1 MQRTRLAVMRIAR
14 LLSMLLAI
22 LTIGLLVA
30 PSAAAEPPARLAN
43 QLTDNAGVL
52 SAAQRANVQRAI
64 DRLYDDRHIKL
75 WVVFTEDFSGQG
87 QNDWARNTMRLSD
100 FGDDDVLL
108 AVATVDRAFAFQV
121 PSTVRGEDRADDIR
135 HDSITPALRRD
146 DWAGAAIAAA
156 NGLNADPPAAPAAG
170 GISWPGMLIG
180 LGVIAVLAGLVWWW
194 SSRRRA
200 KRRHAE
206 FEAAKRVD
214 PTDANALA
222 SVPLE
227 ALDELSRSIVVDVD
241 NAVRTS
247 EAELEL
253 AVEEFGAKR
262 TEPFSAALKNA
273 KKALAQAFTVR
284 QTLDDDAPETPLQQ
298 RELLTKVVVSA
309 ARADRELETQS
320 QAFEQLRDLV
330 INAPTRLDAMTQQM
344 VDLTARLEPSRQTLD
359 TLHTQFDATALTSV
373 ATNVDTAEERLA
385 FADRNITTA
394 RGLVSRPATDQTA
407 LVDAVRSAESALDQT
422 RTLLDAVDSA
432 ASDINRALTDLPAA
446 ITDIQAGIDQ
456 ANSLLAQPGTPQADK
471 LGAARDAAKSAADD
485 AAANG
490 KADPLGTF
498 TRLTKAD
505 AELDQLLAGVHEQQ
519 EAAERLARALEQAL
533 FTAQSRIKAVSDF
546 IETRRG
552 SIGPE
557 ARTRLAEAQR
567 QLQAAEAKRSAN
579 PNEAVAHANGAS
591 TLAAQAQGLA
601 NDDVRAAA
609 RSYTSQY
616 GGGGGS
622 DMGAVL
628 GGILIGNIL
637 RGGGG
642 GFGGGFGGG
651 YGGGR
656 GMGRPTSYGGA
667 SHSSGRSYSGGGG
680 RF

>member
-1 MQRTRLAVMRIAR
+1 MRIAR

-22 LTIGLLVA
+22 LMTGLVVA
-30 PSAAAEPPARLAN
+30 PGAAAEPPLRLAT

-52 SAAQRANVQRAI
+52 STAQRGNVQRAI

-75 WVVFTEDFSGQG
+75 WVVFTQDFAR
-87 QNDWARNTMRLSD
+87 QNPVGWAQNTMRLSD

-121 PSTVRGEDRADDIR
+121 PDTVTSSARADDIR
-135 HDSITPALRRD
+135 RNSVTPALRRD

-156 NGLNADPPAAPAAG
+156 NGLNSEPESPAAPSV
-170 GISWPGMLIG
+170 SWPGMLIA
-180 LGVIAVLAGLVWWW
+180 LGVVLVLAGLLWWW
-194 SSRRRA
+194 SRRRRA

-253 AVEEFGAKR
+253 AVEEFGVKR
-262 TEPFSAALKNA
+262 TEPFSAALANA
-273 KKALAQAFTVR
+273 KTALAQAFTVR

-298 RELLTKVVVSA
+298 RQLLTQVVVSA
-309 ARADRELETQS
+309 ARADRELDAQS

-330 INAPTRLDAMTQQM
+330 INAPSRLDAMTQQM
-344 VDLTARLEPSRQTLD
+344 VDLTARIDPSRQTLD
-359 TLHTQFDATALTSV
+359 SLHTQFDASALTSV
-373 ATNVDTAEERLA
+373 ATNVDTAKERLA
-385 FADRNITTA
+385 FADRNITSA

-407 LVDAVRSAESALDQT
+407 LVDAVRSAESALDQA

-432 ASDINRALTDLPAA
+432 ASDINRALAGLPAA
-446 ITDIQAGIDQ
+446 VTDIQAGIDQ

-471 LGAARDAAKSAADD
+471 LGAARDAAKKAADD
-485 AAANG
+485 ATANG

-567 QLQAAEAKRSAN
+567 QLQAAEAKRAQN

-601 NDDVRAAA
+601 NDDVRAAQ

-642 GFGGGFGGG
+642 FGGGFGGG
-651 YGGGR
+651 YGGGFGGGR
-656 GMGRPTSYGGA
+656 SMGRPTSYGGS

>member
-1 MQRTRLAVMRIAR
+1 MRIAR

-22 LTIGLLVA
+22 LMTALVVA
-30 PSAAAEPPARLAN
+30 PGAAAEPPLRLAT

-52 SAAQRANVQRAI
+52 SAAQRGNVQRAI

-75 WVVFTEDFSGQG
+75 WVVFTEDFAR
-87 QNDWARNTMRLSD
+87 QNPVGWAQNTMQLSD
-100 FGDDDVLL
+100 FGDDDALL

-121 PSTVRGEDRADDIR
+121 PDTVTSSARADDIR
-135 HDSITPALRRD
+135 RNSVTPALRRD

-156 NGLNADPPAAPAAG
+156 NGLNSEPESPAAPG
-170 GISWPGMLIG
+170 VSWPGMLIA
-180 LGVIAVLAGLVWWW
+180 LGVVVVLAGLLWWW
-194 SSRRRA
+194 SRRRRA

-262 TEPFSAALKNA
+262 TEPFSAALANA
-273 KKALAQAFTVR
+273 KTALAQAFTVR

-298 RELLTKVVVSA
+298 RQLLTQVVVSA
-309 ARADRELETQS
+309 ARADRELDAQS

-330 INAPTRLDAMTQQM
+330 INAPSRLDTMTQQM
-344 VDLTARLEPSRQTLD
+344 VDLTARVDPSRQTLD
-359 TLHTQFDATALTSV
+359 NLHTQFDASALASV
-373 ATNVDTAEERLA
+373 ETNVDTAKERLA
-385 FADRNITTA
+385 FADRNITSA

-407 LVDAVRSAESALDQT
+407 LVDAVRSAESALDQA

-432 ASDINRALTDLPAA
+432 ASDINRALAGLPAA

-471 LGAARDAAKSAADD
+471 LGAARDAAKKAADE
-485 AAANG
+485 ATANG

-567 QLQAAEAKRSAN
+567 QLQAAEAKRAQN

-601 NDDVRAAA
+601 NDDVRAAQ
-609 RSYTSQY
+609 RSHTSQY
-616 GGGGGS
+616 GGGGS

-656 GMGRPTSYGGA
+656 GMGRPTSYGGS

>member
-1 MQRTRLAVMRIAR
+1 MRIAR

-22 LTIGLLVA
+22 LMTALVVA
-30 PSAAAEPPARLAN
+30 PGAAAEPPLRLAT

-52 SAAQRANVQRAI
+52 SAAQRGNVQRAI

-75 WVVFTEDFSGQG
+75 WVVFTEDFAR
-87 QNDWARNTMRLSD
+87 QNPVGWAQNTMQLSD
-100 FGDDDVLL
+100 FGDDDALL

-121 PSTVRGEDRADDIR
+121 PDTVTSSARADDIR
-135 HDSITPALRRD
+135 RNSVTPALRRD
-146 DWAGAAIAAA
+146 DWTGAAIAAA
-156 NGLNADPPAAPAAG
+156 NGLNSEPESPAAPG
-170 GISWPGMLIG
+170 VSWPGMLIA
-180 LGVIAVLAGLVWWW
+180 LGVVVVLAGLLWWW
-194 SSRRRA
+194 SRRRRA

-262 TEPFSAALKNA
+262 TEPFSAALANA
-273 KKALAQAFTVR
+273 KTALAQAFTVR

-298 RELLTKVVVSA
+298 RQLLTQVVVSA
-309 ARADRELETQS
+309 ARADRELDVQS

-330 INAPTRLDAMTQQM
+330 INAPSRLDTMTQQM
-344 VDLTARLEPSRQTLD
+344 VDLTARVDPSRQTLD
-359 TLHTQFDATALTSV
+359 NLHTQFDASALASV
-373 ATNVDTAEERLA
+373 DTNVGTAKERLA
-385 FADRNITTA
+385 FADRNITSA

-407 LVDAVRSAESALDQT
+407 LVDAVRSAESALDQA

-432 ASDINRALTDLPAA
+432 ASDINRALAGLPAA

-471 LGAARDAAKSAADD
+471 LGAARDAAKKAADE
-485 AAANG
+485 ATANG

-567 QLQAAEAKRSAN
+567 QLQAAEAKRAQN

-601 NDDVRAAA
+601 NDDVRAAQ

-656 GMGRPTSYGGA
+656 GMGRPTSYGGS

>member
-1 MQRTRLAVMRIAR
+1 MRIAR
-14 LLSMLLAI
+14 VLSMLLAI
-22 LTIGLLVA
+22 LIAGLLVA
-30 PSAAAEPPARLAN
+30 PGAAAEPPLRLAT
-43 QLTDNAGVL
+43 QLTDNAGAL
-52 SAAQRANVQRAI
+52 SAAQRGNLQRAI
-64 DRLYDDRHIKL
+64 DRLYEDRHIKL
-75 WVVFTEDFSGQG
+75 WVIFTENFSGQG
-87 QNDWARNTMRLSD
+87 QAAWAQKTMQLSD
-100 FGDDDVLL
+100 FGDDDALL

-121 PSTVRGEDRADDIR
+121 PSTVTSSARADDIR
-135 HDSITPALRRD
+135 RDSITPALRRD

-156 NGLNADPPAAPAAG
+156 NGLNSQPESPAAP
-170 GISWPGMLIG
+170 GISWPGVLIA
-180 LGVIAVLAGLVWWW
+180 LGVILVLAGLLWWW
-194 SSRRRA
+194 SRRRRA

-222 SVPLE
+222 AVPLE

-253 AVEEFGAKR
+253 AVEEFGTKR
-262 TEPFSAALKNA
+262 TEPFTAALANA
-273 KKALAQAFTVR
+273 KTALAQAFTVR
-284 QTLDDDAPETPLQQ
+284 QTLDDDVPETPLQQ
-298 RELLTKVVVSA
+298 REMLTRVVVSA
-309 ARADRELETQS
+309 ARADRELDTQS

-344 VDLTARLEPSRQTLD
+344 VDLTARIDPSRQTLD

-373 ATNVDTAEERLA
+373 ATNVDTAKERLA
-385 FADRNITTA
+385 FADRSITSA
-394 RGLVSRPATDQTA
+394 RALVSRPATDQTA

-432 ASDINRALTDLPAA
+432 ASDINRALAGLPAA

-456 ANSLLAQPGTPQADK
+456 ANALLGQPGTPQADK
-471 LGAARDAAKSAADD
+471 LGAARDAAKKAADD

-567 QLQAAEAKRSAN
+567 QLQAAEAKRAEN

-601 NDDVRAAA
+601 NDDVRAAQ
-609 RSYTSQY
+609 RSYTTQY

-628 GGILIGNIL
+628 GGILIGNVL
-637 RGGGG
+637 R
-642 GFGGGFGGG
+642 GGGFGGG
-651 YGGGR
+651 YGGGWGGGR
-656 GMGRPTSYGGA
+656 SMGRPTSYGGA
-667 SHSSGRSYSGGGG
+667 SHSSGRSYGGGGG

>member
-1 MQRTRLAVMRIAR
+1 MRIAR
-14 LLSMLLAI
+14 VLSMLLAI
-22 LTIGLLVA
+22 LIAGLLVA
-30 PSAAAEPPARLAN
+30 PGAAAEPPLRLAT
-43 QLTDNAGVL
+43 QLTDNSGAL
-52 SAAQRANVQRAI
+52 SAAQRGNLQRAI
-64 DRLYDDRHIKL
+64 DRLYEDRHIKL
-75 WVVFTEDFSGQG
+75 WVIFTEDFSGQG
-87 QNDWARNTMRLSD
+87 QAAWAQKTMQLSD
-100 FGDDDVLL
+100 FGDDDALL

-121 PSTVRGEDRADDIR
+121 PSTVTTSARADDIR
-135 HDSITPALRRD
+135 RDSITPALRRD

-156 NGLNADPPAAPAAG
+156 NGLNSEPESPAAP
-170 GISWPGMLIG
+170 GISWPGVLIA
-180 LGVIAVLAGLVWWW
+180 LGVVLVLVGLLWWW
-194 SSRRRA
+194 SRRRRT

-222 SVPLE
+222 AVPLE
-227 ALDELSRSIVVDVD
+227 ALDQLSRSIVVDVD

-262 TEPFSAALKNA
+262 TEPFTAALANA
-273 KKALAQAFTVR
+273 KTALAQAFTVR
-284 QTLDDDAPETPLQQ
+284 QTLDDDVPETPLQQ
-298 RELLTKVVVSA
+298 REMLTRVVVSA
-309 ARADRELETQS
+309 ATADRELDAQS

-344 VDLTARLEPSRQTLD
+344 VDLTARIDPSRQTLEN
-359 TLHTQFDATALTSV
+359 LHTQFDAAALTSV
-373 ATNVDTAEERLA
+373 ATNVDTAKERLA
-385 FADRNITTA
+385 FADRSITSA
-394 RGLVSRPATDQTA
+394 RSLVSRPATDQTA

-432 ASDINRALTDLPAA
+432 ASDINRALADLPAA

-456 ANSLLAQPGTPQADK
+456 ANSLLGQPGTPQADK
-471 LGAARDAAKSAADD
+471 LGAARDAAKKAADD
-485 AAANG
+485 ATANG

-505 AELDQLLAGVHEQQ
+505 AQLDQLLAGVHEQQ

-567 QLQAAEAKRSAN
+567 QLQAAEAKRAGN

-601 NDDVRAAA
+601 NDDVRAAQ
-609 RSYTSQY
+609 RSYTTQY

-628 GGILIGNIL
+628 GGILIGNVL
-637 RGGGG
+637 RGGG

-667 SHSSGRSYSGGGG
+667 SHSSGRSYGGGGG

>member
-1 MQRTRLAVMRIAR
+1 MRIAR

-22 LTIGLLVA
+22 LMAGLLVA
-30 PSAAAEPPARLAN
+30 PSAAAESPLRLAT
-43 QLTDNAGVL
+43 QLTDNAGAL
-52 SAAQRANVQRAI
+52 SAAQRGNVQRAI
-64 DRLYDDRHIKL
+64 DKLYDDRHIKL
-75 WVVFTEDFSGQG
+75 WVVFVDDFAK
-87 QNDWARNTMRLSD
+87 QNPVGWAQNTMRLSD
-100 FGDDDVLL
+100 FGDDDALL

-121 PSTVRGEDRADDIR
+121 PDTVTSSARADDIR
-135 HDSITPALRRD
+135 RNSVTPALRRD

-156 NGLNADPPAAPAAG
+156 NGLNSEPESPAAP
-170 GISWPGMLIG
+170 GISWPGMLIA
-180 LGVIAVLAGLVWWW
+180 LGVVLVLAGLLWWW
-194 SSRRRA
+194 SHRRRA

-222 SVPLE
+222 TVPLE

-247 EAELEL
+247 AAELEL

-262 TEPFSAALKNA
+262 TESFSAALESA
-273 KKALAQAFTVR
+273 KAALAQAFTVR
-284 QTLDDDAPETPLQQ
+284 QTLDDDVPETPLQQ
-298 RELLTKVVVSA
+298 RNLLTQVVVSA
-309 ARADRELETQS
+309 ARADRELDAQS
-320 QAFEQLRDLV
+320 HAFEQLRDLV
-330 INAPTRLDAMTQQM
+330 INAPARLDSMTQQV
-344 VDLTARLEPSRQTLD
+344 VDLTARIDPARRTLD
-359 TLHTQFDATALTSV
+359 DLHTQFDATALSSV
-373 ATNVDTAEERLA
+373 AANADTANERLT

-394 RGLVSRPATDQTA
+394 RNLVSRPATDQTN
-407 LVDAVRSAESALDQT
+407 LVDAVRAAESALDQT

-432 ASDINRALTDLPAA
+432 ASDINRALDGLPAA
-446 ITDIQAGIDQ
+446 LTDIQAGIDQ
-456 ANSLLAQPGTPQADK
+456 ANSLLGQSGTPQADK
-471 LGAARDAAKSAADD
+471 LTAARDAAAKAAGD
-485 AAANG
+485 AKTNG
-490 KADPLGTF
+490 QADPLGTF

-567 QLQAAEAKRSAN
+567 QLQAAEAKQAEN
-579 PNEAVAHANGAS
+579 PNEAAAHANGAS

-601 NDDVRAAA
+601 NDDVRAAQ
-609 RSYTSQY
+609 RSYTTQY
-616 GGGGGS
+616 GTGGGS
-622 DMGAVL
+622 DMGAML

-656 GMGRPTSYGGA
+656 SMGRPTSYGG
-667 SHSSGRSYSGGGG
+667 SSNSSGRSYGGGGG

>member
-1 MQRTRLAVMRIAR
+1 MRIAR

-30 PSAAAEPPARLAN
+30 PSAAAEPPARLAT

-100 FGDDDVLL
+100 FGDDDALL

-262 TEPFSAALKNA
+262 TEPFSAALENA

-309 ARADRELETQS
+309 ARADRELEAQS

-567 QLQAAEAKRSAN
+567 QLQAAEAKRAAN

-601 NDDVRAAA
+601 NDDVRTAA

-656 GMGRPTSYGGA
+656 GMGRPTSYGGS

>member
-30 PSAAAEPPARLAN
+30 PSAAAEPPARLAT

-100 FGDDDVLL
+100 FGDDDALL

-135 HDSITPALRRD
+135 RDSITPALRRD

-262 TEPFSAALKNA
+262 TEPFSAALENA

-309 ARADRELETQS
+309 ARADRELEAQS

-330 INAPTRLDAMTQQM
+330 INAPTRLDVMTQQM

-567 QLQAAEAKRSAN
+567 QLQAAEAKRAAD

-656 GMGRPTSYGGA
+656 SMGRPTSYGGS

>member
-1 MQRTRLAVMRIAR
+1 MRIAR

-30 PSAAAEPPARLAN
+30 PSAAAEPPARLAT

-100 FGDDDVLL
+100 FGDDDALL

-262 TEPFSAALKNA
+262 TEPFSAALENA

-309 ARADRELETQS
+309 ARADRELEAQS

-359 TLHTQFDATALTSV
+359 TLHTQFDAKALTSV

-567 QLQAAEAKRSAN
+567 QLQAAEAKRAAN